1 MMEIKTIFKIF
12 LLSAALT
19 FNAVFVNGQD
29 VKDEF
34 SWDDVIDAIIQVESR
49 GDKNAFNP
57 NGNCAGILQITPIV
71 VKDCNRIL
79 KKASYTLEDRFDV
92 EKSKEMFL
100 IIQRFYNKGNDIELG
115 IRLWNVGT
123 SVLKNRNLGTE
134 YYKKVMKY
142 YKGSNGIP

>member
-1 MMEIKTIFKIF
+1 MMEIKTFFKIF
-12 LLSAALT
+12 LLSAALM
-19 FNAVFVNGQD
+19 FNAAIVNGQD

-79 KKASYTLEDRFDV
+79 KRTVYTLEDRFDV

-100 IIQRFYNKGNDIELG
+100 IIQRFYNKENDIELG

>member
-1 MMEIKTIFKIF
+1 M
-12 LLSAALT
+12 SAALT
-19 FNAVFVNGQD
+19 FNAAFVNGQD
-29 VKDEF
+29 VKEEF

-57 NGNCAGILQITPIV
+57 NGNCAGILQITPLV

-100 IIQRFYNKGNDIELG
+100 IIQRFYNKENDIELG